1 MSDRICVMREG
12 RIVQFGSPQELY
24 DRPNSRYVAD
34 FVGTSNFFNGILTDD
49 KDTLA
54 TVRLDNGMPMQG
66 RPNGDLVKGQIVC
79 MSIRPE
85 QMKLHRAGDGLSVEV
100 QNRIFLG
107 EHTEYL
113 VKHETLGN
121 FLVLSPRQY
130 EQAGGPFNAGD
141 RALVS
146 WEPSAALI
154 LDHT

>member
-1 MSDRICVMREG
+1 MREG

-24 DRPNSRYVAD
+24 DQPNSRYVAD

-49 KDTLA
+49 NDTLA

-66 RPNGDLVKGQIVC
+66 RLSDDLAKGQIVC
-79 MSIRPE
+79 ISVRPE
-85 QMKLHRAGDGLSVEV
+85 QMKLHRMGHGLSVEV

-107 EHTEYL
+107 EHTEYW
-113 VKHETLGN
+113 VQHESLGN

-130 EQAGGPFNAGD
+130 EQADGPINAGD
-141 RALVS
+141 MELVS

-154 LDHT
+154 LDHN